1 MVSVGIRVGLWSAL
15 FEAQADKSPTMRS
28 PMRRAAILKKLVL
41 PLQLKFSNRNCVP
54 FLYAS
59 LAQCYV
65 HSKGFHDLL
74 EAADRAIVLPVG
86 HRSRALDRHA
96 RYTPFILPLAR
107 NVELTWVL
115 FWPVN
120 GQRQLHFFQWRCLFK
135 FLIG

>member
-1 MVSVGIRVGLWSAL
+1 MGGIVTVGTRVATWSAL
-15 FEAQADKSPTMRS
+15 FEAQADRSPTMRRT
-28 PMRRAAILKKLVL
+28 MRRAGILKKLVL

-59 LAQCYV
+59 PAQCYV

-96 RYTPFILPLAR
+96 RYTPFIRPLAR
-107 NVELTWVL
+107 NVELTRVL
-115 FWPVN
+115 FWPV
-120 GQRQLHFFQWRCLFK
+120 
-135 FLIG
+135 